1 MQTRAHILQRPEDVL
16 PLLSSWGLDPQDA
29 EITGTSHYDQG
40 FLHIK
45 TKSDDR
51 AYQLRYTLDT
61 VKNRE
66 LLESQIEIVMKWKE
80 NGVGVEEYMPTTDGA
95 FFLSEGKHVFVLI
108 RNCPFPKIT
117 ECQDIPLNQ
126 LGEALGRLHQVSLD
140 DWKNAAAPTDTAPG
154 TAGVSGVSDTAGTPG
169 APGAS
174 GVSGTPGAV
183 GTSGAVGTAGV
194 SGTLG
199 AHSKASR
206 RTPNAAIKSCFA
218 GIAENIEKGGG
229 DSRAEAET
237 EFLRHLITAAPP
249 LPDSMGQILGLP
261 VLSDIRYDETEQKI
275 YFTHFEHV
283 HPFFFVQDLAC
294 LTRAIARH
302 YGDRPHIAE
311 LNAFL
316 NGYRASMPFPE
327 EEESLLEVFARIA
340 ALEEFS
346 NLLFSTSEVGQGE
359 SSEQLMERCALFS
372 TMSELGEGFGS
383 PVMGFSPK
391 STDTPDF
398 ELMKSALPVYYTKDL
413 LATTTWYEDVLRFQ
427 IFHDQDVQG
436 RKLAIACRDTIRLIF
451 IEVSGRKVFPVR
463 ELYGD
468 GLDGYFRTNE
478 PEILQAEMMAEGV
491 SIIKE
496 LSKTDFSERAFI
508 FEDIDHRRFEVRYEK
523 T

>member
-1 MQTRAHILQRPEDVL
+1 MQTRAHILQRPQDVL
-16 PLLSSWGLDPQDA
+16 PLLSTWGLDPQDA
-29 EITGTSHYDQG
+29 EIAGTSHYDQG

-45 TKSDDR
+45 MKSDDR

-66 LLESQIEIVMKWKE
+66 LLESQIKIVMKWKE
-80 NGVGVEEYMPTTDGA
+80 NGVGVEEYMPTSDGS

-117 ECQDIPLNQ
+117 ECADMPLNR
-126 LGEALGRLHQVSLD
+126 LGEALGRLHQVSLA
-140 DWKNAAAPTDTAPG
+140 DWKSVPASTDAVQG
-154 TAGVSGVSDTAGTPG
+154 SAGASGVAG

-174 GVSGTPGAV
+174 GASEASGASGASGASEASEASDTPGA
-183 GTSGAVGTAGV
+183 TS
-194 SGTLG
+194 
-199 AHSKASR
+199 KPPR
-206 RTPNAAIKSCFA
+206 RTPNAAIKACFA
-218 GIAENIEKGGG
+218 GIAENLEKGGG

-249 LPDSMGQILGLP
+249 LPDSMGPILGLP
-261 VLSDIRYDETEQKI
+261 VLSDIHYDEAEQKI

-302 YGDRPHIAE
+302 YGDRPHTAE

-327 EEESLLEVFARIA
+327 EEESLLELFTRIA

-359 SSEQLMERCALFS
+359 SSDQLMERCALFS

-398 ELMKSALPVYYTKDL
+398 ELLKSVLPVYYTKDL

-436 RKLAIACRDTIRLIF
+436 RKIAIACRDTIRMIF
-451 IEVSGRKVFPVR
+451 VEVSGRKVFPVR

-468 GLDGYFRTNE
+468 GLDGYLRTNE

-523 T
+523 A